1 MLKVNNEDTK
11 TTSWSELVNSK
22 SELGMHFSDKCNHL
36 SSSLHFLENFTYF
49 SDNIVFWSDNSREN
63 LCTILLKVLNLKFFF
78 LLLYMFMAM
87 KYIDTSIKYWHFY

>member
-49 SDNIVFWSDNSREN
+49 SDNIVFWSDNSREDFD
-63 LCTILLKVLNLKFFF
+63 LCTISQKVLSLKFFF
-78 LLLYMFMAM
+78 STFIHVYGNEL
-87 KYIDTSIKYWHFY
+87 YWHFY